1 MLSTKSLRVRFVIQL
16 ASASLMLI
24 VIFSVMLYN
33 YMRITI
39 FETPVQNLIQR
50 AQKIVEVS
58 VAPEKISSFLQNTP
72 GEYES
77 KIIEN
82 ESINKPKFIESSEG
96 GRSYLQL
103 HYPYGKDKI
112 LSIRADVS
120 VYANI
125 VNQILI
131 DIILVNLTMIFLV
144 VFYAMFLSRMLLM
157 PIKLISQRLASV
169 DEKFLKPIDGAE
181 IPSEFNM
188 LSNSINRLLERIET
202 FILYQKELFIGIAHE
217 LKTPLAVMKT
227 KNEVTL
233 IKPRESEK
241 YIEALKNNNDSIDSM
256 NKMISSILEIGRQEG
271 AQFEAPEQTDMIAY
285 LRELC
290 VGFKI
295 LARTAGKDLTMDLKP
310 ERLEISVQKSL
321 FMHVIQNFIQNAI
334 KFSPDGEKVL
344 IESEIS
350 DGNFIV
356 RVANKGEPLNEE
368 IDYFAPFKR
377 YGGKSG
383 AGLGLFLAK
392 NAAQAMGAQVDLK
405 NDKGRSLIVAIF
417 KLPLKNL
424 RNSPKFRYFKTK

>member
-1 MLSTKSLRVRFVIQL
+1 
-16 ASASLMLI
+16 MLI

-50 AQKIVEVS
+50 AQKIVEAS

-241 YIEALKNNNDSIDSM
+241 YIEALKNNNDSIDNM

-310 ERLEISVQKSL
+310 EQLEISVQKSL

-356 RVANKGEPLNEE
+356 RVANKGELLNEE

-377 YGGKSG
+377 YGGKPG

-405 NDKGRSLIVAIF
+405 NDEARSLIVAIF

>member
-16 ASASLMLI
+16 ASASAMLI

-39 FETPVQNLIQR
+39 FETPVQNLILR
-50 AQKIVEVS
+50 AQKIVDAS
-58 VAPEKISSFLQNTP
+58 VPPDKISSFLQNTP

-82 ESINKPKFIESSEG
+82 GGLNKPKFIESSEG

-103 HYPYGKDKI
+103 HYPYDKDKI

-241 YIEALKNNNDSIDSM
+241 YVEALKNNNDSIDNM
-256 NKMISSILEIGRQEG
+256 NKMIGSILEIGRQEG
-271 AQFEAPEQTDMIAY
+271 AQFEAPEQTDIIAY
-285 LRELC
+285 LKELC
-290 VGFKI
+290 VNFTI
-295 LARTAGKDLTMDLKP
+295 LARTNAKDVEMSLSPD
-310 ERLEISVQKSL
+310 RLDISVQKNL
-321 FMHVIQNFIQNAI
+321 FMHVIQNFVQNAI
-334 KFSPDGEKVL
+334 KFSPEGEKIL
-344 IESEIS
+344 ISSGIEDE
-350 DGNFIV
+350 NFIV
-356 RVANKGEPLNEE
+356 QVANKGEPIDDE

-405 NDKGRSLIVAIF
+405 NDENRSMIIASF
-417 KLPLKNL
+417 QLPLKNL
-424 RNSPKFRYFKTK
+424 KNNPKFRYFKTK

>member
-1 MLSTKSLRVRFVIQL
+1 
-16 ASASLMLI
+16 MLI
-24 VIFSVMLYN
+24 VVFSVMLYN

-39 FETPVQNLIQR
+39 FETPVQNLLVR
-50 AQKIVEVS
+50 AQKISEAS
-58 VAPEKISSFLQNTP
+58 VPIDKISSFLQDTA

-82 ESINKPKFIESSEG
+82 GGLNKPKFIESSEG

-112 LSIRADVS
+112 LSIKTDVS
-120 VYANI
+120 LYTDI
-125 VNQILI
+125 VNQILA
-131 DIILVNLTMIFLV
+131 DIILVNLVMIFLV
-144 VFYAMFLSRMLLM
+144 VFYAMLLSRTLLM
-157 PIKLISQRLASV
+157 PIKTISQRLASV

-181 IPSEFNM
+181 IPSEFSP

-285 LRELC
+285 LKELC
-290 VGFKI
+290 VNFTI
-295 LARTAGKDLTMDLKP
+295 LARTVSKDVELNLSP
-310 ERLEISVQKSL
+310 EKLDISVQKSL
-321 FMHVIQNFIQNAI
+321 FMHVIQNFVQNAI

-377 YGGKSG
+377 YGGKPG

-405 NDKGRSLIVAIF
+405 NDQSRHLIVASF

-424 RNSPKFRYFKTK
+424 KNNPKFRYFKTK

>member
-1 MLSTKSLRVRFVIQL
+1 
-16 ASASLMLI
+16 
-24 VIFSVMLYN
+24 MLYN

-39 FETPVQNLIQR
+39 FETPVQNLLVR
-50 AQKIVEVS
+50 AQKVS
-58 VAPEKISSFLQNTP
+58 EASVPIDKISSFLQDTA

-82 ESINKPKFIESSEG
+82 GGLNKPKFIESSEG

-112 LSIRADVS
+112 LSIKTDVS
-120 VYANI
+120 LYTDI
-125 VNQILI
+125 VNQILA
-131 DIILVNLTMIFLV
+131 DIILVNLVMIFLV
-144 VFYAMFLSRMLLM
+144 VFYAMLLSRTLLM
-157 PIKLISQRLASV
+157 PIKTISQRLASV

-181 IPSEFNM
+181 IPSEFSP

-241 YIEALKNNNDSIDSM
+241 YIEALKNNNDSIDNM

-285 LRELC
+285 LKELC
-290 VGFKI
+290 VNFTI
-295 LARTAGKDLTMDLKP
+295 LARTVSKDVELNLSP
-310 ERLEISVQKSL
+310 EKLDISVQKSL
-321 FMHVIQNFIQNAI
+321 FMHVIQNFVQNAI

-377 YGGKSG
+377 YGGKPG

-405 NDKGRSLIVAIF
+405 NDQSRHLIVASF

-424 RNSPKFRYFKTK
+424 KNNPKFRYFKTK

>member
-1 MLSTKSLRVRFVIQL
+1 
-16 ASASLMLI
+16 MLI

-39 FETPVQNLIQR
+39 FETPVQNLILR
-50 AQKIVEVS
+50 AQKIVDAS
-58 VAPEKISSFLQNTP
+58 VPPDKISSFLQNTP

-82 ESINKPKFIESSEG
+82 GGLNKPKFIESSEG

-103 HYPYGKDKI
+103 HYPYDKDKI

-217 LKTPLAVMKT
+217 LKTPLAVMNT

-241 YIEALKNNNDSIDSM
+241 YVEALKNNNDSIDNM
-256 NKMISSILEIGRQEG
+256 NKMIGSILEIGRQEG
-271 AQFEAPEQTDMIAY
+271 AQFEAPEQTDIIAY
-285 LRELC
+285 LKELC
-290 VGFKI
+290 VNFTI
-295 LARTAGKDLTMDLKP
+295 LARTSAKDVEMSLSPD
-310 ERLEISVQKSL
+310 RLDISVQKNL
-321 FMHVIQNFIQNAI
+321 FMHVIQNFVQNAI
-334 KFSPDGEKVL
+334 KFSPEGEKIL
-344 IESEIS
+344 ISSEIA
-350 DGNFIV
+350 DENFIV
-356 RVANKGEPLNEE
+356 QVANKGEPIDDE

-405 NDKGRSLIVAIF
+405 NDENRSMIIASF
-417 KLPLKNL
+417 QLPLKNL
-424 RNSPKFRYFKTK
+424 KNNPKFRYFKTK

>member
-1 MLSTKSLRVRFVIQL
+1 
-16 ASASLMLI
+16 MLI

-50 AQKIVEVS
+50 AQKIVDAS
-58 VAPEKISSFLQNTP
+58 VPPEKISSFLQDAS

-112 LSIRADVS
+112 LSIKADVS

-169 DEKFLKPIDGAE
+169 DEKFLKPIDAAE
-181 IPSEFNM
+181 IPSEFSP

-310 ERLEISVQKSL
+310 EQLDISVQKSL

-377 YGGKSG
+377 YGGKPG

-392 NAAQAMGAQVDLK
+392 NAAQAMGAQVDLR
-405 NDKGRSLIVAIF
+405 NDENRLMIIASF
-417 KLPLKNL
+417 QLPLKNL
-424 RNSPKFRYFKTK
+424 KNNPKFRYFKTK

>member
-1 MLSTKSLRVRFVIQL
+1 
-16 ASASLMLI
+16 MLI

-50 AQKIVEVS
+50 AQKIVEAS
-58 VAPEKISSFLQNTP
+58 VAPEKISSFLQNMP

-169 DEKFLKPIDGAE
+169 DEKFLKPIDAAE
-181 IPSEFNM
+181 IPSEFSP

-202 FILYQKELFIGIAHE
+202 FIMYQKELFIGIAHE

-233 IKPRESEK
+233 IKPREREK

-310 ERLEISVQKSL
+310 EQLEISVQKSL

-377 YGGKSG
+377 YGGKPG

-405 NDKGRSLIVAIF
+405 NDQSRHLIVASF

-424 RNSPKFRYFKTK
+424 KNNPKFRYFKTK

>member
-16 ASASLMLI
+16 ASASAMLI

-39 FETPVQNLIQR
+39 FETPVQNLILR
-50 AQKIVEVS
+50 AQKIVDAS
-58 VAPEKISSFLQNTP
+58 VPPDKISSFLQNTP

-82 ESINKPKFIESSEG
+82 GGLNKPKFIESSEG

-103 HYPYGKDKI
+103 HYPYDKDKI

-241 YIEALKNNNDSIDSM
+241 YVEALKNNNDSIDNM

-271 AQFEAPEQTDMIAY
+271 AQFEAPEQTDIIAY
-285 LRELC
+285 LKELC
-290 VGFKI
+290 VNFTI
-295 LARTAGKDLTMDLKP
+295 LARTSAKDVEMNLSPD
-310 ERLEISVQKSL
+310 RLDISVQKNL
-321 FMHVIQNFIQNAI
+321 FMHVIQNFVQNAI
-334 KFSPDGEKVL
+334 KFSPEGEKIL
-344 IESEIS
+344 ISSEIA
-350 DGNFIV
+350 DENFIV
-356 RVANKGEPLNEE
+356 QVANKGEPIDDE

-405 NDKGRSLIVAIF
+405 NDENRSMIIASF
-417 KLPLKNL
+417 QLPLKNL
-424 RNSPKFRYFKTK
+424 KNNPKFRYFKTK

>member
-1 MLSTKSLRVRFVIQL
+1 
-16 ASASLMLI
+16 MLI
-24 VIFSVMLYN
+24 VVFSVMLYN

-39 FETPVQNLIQR
+39 FETPVQNLLVR
-50 AQKIVEVS
+50 AQKISEAS
-58 VAPEKISSFLQNTP
+58 VPIDKISSFLQDTA

-82 ESINKPKFIESSEG
+82 GGLNKPKFIESSEG

-112 LSIRADVS
+112 LSIKTDVS
-120 VYANI
+120 LYTDI
-125 VNQILI
+125 VNQILA
-131 DIILVNLTMIFLV
+131 DIILVNLVMIFLV
-144 VFYAMFLSRMLLM
+144 VFYAMLLSRTLLM
-157 PIKLISQRLASV
+157 PIKTISQRLASV

-181 IPSEFNM
+181 IPSEFSP

-241 YIEALKNNNDSIDSM
+241 YIVALKNNHDSIDNM

-285 LRELC
+285 LKELC
-290 VGFKI
+290 VNFTI
-295 LARTAGKDLTMDLKP
+295 LARTVSKDVELNLSP
-310 ERLEISVQKSL
+310 EKLDISVQKSL
-321 FMHVIQNFIQNAI
+321 FMHVIQNFVQNAI

-356 RVANKGEPLNEE
+356 RVANKGDPFNEE

-377 YGGKSG
+377 YGGKPG

-405 NDKGRSLIVAIF
+405 NDQSRHLIVASF

-424 RNSPKFRYFKTK
+424 KNNPKFRYFKTK

>member
-1 MLSTKSLRVRFVIQL
+1 
-16 ASASLMLI
+16 MLI

-39 FETPVQNLIQR
+39 FETPVQNLILR
-50 AQKIVEVS
+50 AQKIVDAS
-58 VAPEKISSFLQNTP
+58 VPPDKISSFLQNTP

-82 ESINKPKFIESSEG
+82 GGLNKPKFIESSEG

-103 HYPYGKDKI
+103 HYPYDKDKI

-233 IKPRESEK
+233 IKPHESEK
-241 YIEALKNNNDSIDSM
+241 YVEALKNNNDSIDNM

-271 AQFEAPEQTDMIAY
+271 AQFEAPEHTDIIAY
-285 LRELC
+285 LKELC
-290 VGFKI
+290 VNFTI
-295 LARTAGKDLTMDLKP
+295 LARTSAKDVEMSLSPD
-310 ERLEISVQKSL
+310 RLDISVQKNL
-321 FMHVIQNFIQNAI
+321 FMHVIQNFVQNAI
-334 KFSPDGEKVL
+334 KFSPEGEKIL
-344 IESEIS
+344 ISSEIA
-350 DGNFIV
+350 DENFIV
-356 RVANKGEPLNEE
+356 QVANKGEPIDDE

-405 NDKGRSLIVAIF
+405 NDENRSMIIASF
-417 KLPLKNL
+417 QLPLKNL
-424 RNSPKFRYFKTK
+424 KNNPKFRYFKTK

>member
-1 MLSTKSLRVRFVIQL
+1 
-16 ASASLMLI
+16 MLI

-169 DEKFLKPIDGAE
+169 DEKFLKPIDAAE
-181 IPSEFNM
+181 IPSEFSP

-202 FILYQKELFIGIAHE
+202 FIMYQKELFIGIAHE

-295 LARTAGKDLTMDLKP
+295 LARTAGKDLTMDFKP
-310 ERLEISVQKSL
+310 EQLEISVQKSL

-350 DGNFIV
+350 DGDFIV

-377 YGGKSG
+377 YGGKPG

-405 NDKGRSLIVAIF
+405 NDQSRHLIVASF

-424 RNSPKFRYFKTK
+424 KNNPKFRYFKTK

>member
-1 MLSTKSLRVRFVIQL
+1 
-16 ASASLMLI
+16 MLI

-50 AQKIVEVS
+50 AQKIVDAS
-58 VAPEKISSFLQNTP
+58 VMPEKISSFLQDAS

-82 ESINKPKFIESSEG
+82 ESINKPKFVESSEG

-202 FILYQKELFIGIAHE
+202 FIMYQKELFIGIAHE

-233 IKPRESEK
+233 LKPRESEK
-241 YIEALKNNNDSIDSM
+241 YIEALKNNNDSIDNM

-310 ERLEISVQKSL
+310 EQLEISVQKSL

-377 YGGKSG
+377 YGGKPG

-405 NDKGRSLIVAIF
+405 NDEARSLIVAIF

>member
-1 MLSTKSLRVRFVIQL
+1 
-16 ASASLMLI
+16 MLI

-39 FETPVQNLIQR
+39 FETPVQNLILR
-50 AQKIVEVS
+50 AQKIVDAS
-58 VAPEKISSFLQNTP
+58 VPPDKISSFLQNAP

-82 ESINKPKFIESSEG
+82 GGLNKPKFIESSEG

-103 HYPYGKDKI
+103 HYPYDKDKI

-241 YIEALKNNNDSIDSM
+241 YVEALKNNNDSIDNM

-271 AQFEAPEQTDMIAY
+271 AQFEAPEQTDIIAY
-285 LRELC
+285 LKELC
-290 VGFKI
+290 VNFTI
-295 LARTAGKDLTMDLKP
+295 LARTSAKDVEMNLDP
-310 ERLEISVQKSL
+310 DRLDISVQKNL
-321 FMHVIQNFIQNAI
+321 FMHVIQNFVQNAI
-334 KFSPDGEKVL
+334 KFSPEGEKIL
-344 IESEIS
+344 ISSEIE
-350 DGNFIV
+350 DENFIV
-356 RVANKGEPLNEE
+356 QVANKGEPIDDE

-405 NDKGRSLIVAIF
+405 NDENRSMIIASF
-417 KLPLKNL
+417 QLPLKNL
-424 RNSPKFRYFKTK
+424 KNNPKFRYFKTK

>member
-1 MLSTKSLRVRFVIQL
+1 
-16 ASASLMLI
+16 MLI

-50 AQKIVEVS
+50 AQKIVDAS
-58 VAPEKISSFLQNTP
+58 VPSEKISSFLQDAS

-112 LSIRADVS
+112 LSIKADVS

-169 DEKFLKPIDGAE
+169 DEKFLKPIDAAE
-181 IPSEFNM
+181 IPSEFSP

-271 AQFEAPEQTDMIAY
+271 AQFEAPEQTDIIAY
-285 LRELC
+285 LKELC
-290 VGFKI
+290 VNFTI
-295 LARTAGKDLTMDLKP
+295 LARTAGKDLTMDLEP
-310 ERLEISVQKSL
+310 EQLEISVQKSL

-377 YGGKSG
+377 YGGKPG

-392 NAAQAMGAQVDLK
+392 NASQAMGAQVDLK
-405 NDKGRSLIVAIF
+405 NDKARSLIVAIF

>member
-1 MLSTKSLRVRFVIQL
+1 
-16 ASASLMLI
+16 MLI

-50 AQKIVEVS
+50 AQKIVEAS

-169 DEKFLKPIDGAE
+169 DEKFLKPIDAAE
-181 IPSEFNM
+181 IPSEFSP

-241 YIEALKNNNDSIDSM
+241 YIEALKNNNDSIDNM

-295 LARTAGKDLTMDLKP
+295 LARTAGKDLTIDLKP
-310 ERLEISVQKSL
+310 EQLEISVQKSL
-321 FMHVIQNFIQNAI
+321 FMHVIQNFVQNAI

-356 RVANKGEPLNEE
+356 RVANKGELLNEE

-377 YGGKSG
+377 YGGKPG

-405 NDKGRSLIVAIF
+405 NDEARSLIVAIF

>member
-1 MLSTKSLRVRFVIQL
+1 
-16 ASASLMLI
+16 MLI

-50 AQKIVEVS
+50 AQKIVEAS

-96 GRSYLQL
+96 SRSYLQL

-112 LSIRADVS
+112 LSIKADVS

-169 DEKFLKPIDGAE
+169 DEKFLKPIDAAE
-181 IPSEFNM
+181 IPSEFSP

-241 YIEALKNNNDSIDSM
+241 YIEALKNNNDSIDNM

-310 ERLEISVQKSL
+310 EQLEISVQKSL

-377 YGGKSG
+377 YGGKPG
-383 AGLGLFLAK
+383 VGLGLFLAK

-405 NDKGRSLIVAIF
+405 NDEARSLIVAIF

>member
-1 MLSTKSLRVRFVIQL
+1 
-16 ASASLMLI
+16 MLI

-39 FETPVQNLIQR
+39 FETPVQNLILR
-50 AQKIVEVS
+50 AQKIVDAS
-58 VAPEKISSFLQNTP
+58 VPPDKISSFLQNTP

-82 ESINKPKFIESSEG
+82 GGLNKPKFIESSEG

-103 HYPYGKDKI
+103 HYPYDKDKI

-241 YIEALKNNNDSIDSM
+241 YVEALKNNNDSIDNM

-271 AQFEAPEQTDMIAY
+271 AQFEAPEQTDIIAY
-285 LRELC
+285 LKELC
-290 VGFKI
+290 VNFTI
-295 LARTAGKDLTMDLKP
+295 LARTNAKDVEMSLSPD
-310 ERLEISVQKSL
+310 RLDISVQKNL
-321 FMHVIQNFIQNAI
+321 FMHVIQNFVQNAI
-334 KFSPDGEKVL
+334 KFSPEGEKIL
-344 IESEIS
+344 ISSGIADE
-350 DGNFIV
+350 NFIV
-356 RVANKGEPLNEE
+356 QVANKGEPIDDE

-405 NDKGRSLIVAIF
+405 NDENRSMIIASF
-417 KLPLKNL
+417 QLPLKNL
-424 RNSPKFRYFKTK
+424 KNNPKFRYFKTK

>member
-1 MLSTKSLRVRFVIQL
+1 
-16 ASASLMLI
+16 
-24 VIFSVMLYN
+24 
-33 YMRITI
+33 MRITI

-50 AQKIVEVS
+50 AQKIVEAS

-82 ESINKPKFIESSEG
+82 ESINKPKFIESSED

-103 HYPYGKDKI
+103 HYPYDKDKI
-112 LSIRADVS
+112 LSIKADVS

-181 IPSEFNM
+181 IPSEFSP

-241 YIEALKNNNDSIDSM
+241 YIEALKNNNDSIDNM

-285 LRELC
+285 LKELC
-290 VGFKI
+290 VNFTI
-295 LARTAGKDLTMDLKP
+295 LARTVSKDVELNLSP
-310 ERLEISVQKSL
+310 EKLDISVQKSL

-356 RVANKGEPLNEE
+356 RVANKGESLNEE

-377 YGGKSG
+377 YGGKPG

>member
-1 MLSTKSLRVRFVIQL
+1 
-16 ASASLMLI
+16 MLI

-39 FETPVQNLIQR
+39 FETPVQNLILR
-50 AQKIVEVS
+50 AQKIVDAS
-58 VAPEKISSFLQNTP
+58 VPPDKISSFLQNTP

-82 ESINKPKFIESSEG
+82 GGLNKPKFIESSEG

-103 HYPYGKDKI
+103 HYPYDKDKI

-241 YIEALKNNNDSIDSM
+241 YVEALKNNNDSIDNM

-271 AQFEAPEQTDMIAY
+271 AQFEAPEQTDIIAY
-285 LRELC
+285 LKELC
-290 VGFKI
+290 VNFTI
-295 LARTAGKDLTMDLKP
+295 LARTSAKDVEVSLNPD
-310 ERLEISVQKSL
+310 RLDISVQKNL
-321 FMHVIQNFIQNAI
+321 FMHVIQNFVQNAI
-334 KFSPDGEKVL
+334 KFSPEGEKIL
-344 IESEIS
+344 ISSGIADE
-350 DGNFIV
+350 NFIV
-356 RVANKGEPLNEE
+356 QVANKGEPIDDE

-405 NDKGRSLIVAIF
+405 NDENRSMIIASF
-417 KLPLKNL
+417 QLPLKNL
-424 RNSPKFRYFKTK
+424 KNNPKFRYFKTK

>member
-1 MLSTKSLRVRFVIQL
+1 
-16 ASASLMLI
+16 
-24 VIFSVMLYN
+24 MLYN

-50 AQKIVEVS
+50 AQKIVEAS
-58 VAPEKISSFLQNTP
+58 VAPEKISSFLQDAS

-96 GRSYLQL
+96 SRSYLQL

-112 LSIRADVS
+112 LSIKADVS

-233 IKPRESEK
+233 IKPREREK

-271 AQFEAPEQTDMIAY
+271 AQFEAPEQTDIIAY
-285 LRELC
+285 LLELC

-310 ERLEISVQKSL
+310 EQLEISVQKSL

-377 YGGKSG
+377 YGGKPG

-405 NDKGRSLIVAIF
+405 NDEARSLIVAIF

>member
-1 MLSTKSLRVRFVIQL
+1 
-16 ASASLMLI
+16 MLI

-39 FETPVQNLIQR
+39 FETPVQNLILR
-50 AQKIVEVS
+50 AQKIVDAS
-58 VAPEKISSFLQNTP
+58 VPPDKISSFLQNTP

-82 ESINKPKFIESSEG
+82 GGLNKPKFIESSEG

-103 HYPYGKDKI
+103 HYPYDKDKI

-241 YIEALKNNNDSIDSM
+241 YVEALKNNNDSIDNM

-271 AQFEAPEQTDMIAY
+271 AQFEAPEQTDIIAY
-285 LRELC
+285 LKELC
-290 VGFKI
+290 VNFTI
-295 LARTAGKDLTMDLKP
+295 LARTSAKDVEMSLSPD
-310 ERLEISVQKSL
+310 RLDISVQKNL
-321 FMHVIQNFIQNAI
+321 FMHVIQNFVQNAI
-334 KFSPDGEKVL
+334 KFSPEGEKIL
-344 IESEIS
+344 ISSGIADE
-350 DGNFIV
+350 NFIV
-356 RVANKGEPLNEE
+356 QVANKGEPIDDE

-405 NDKGRSLIVAIF
+405 NDENRSMIIASF
-417 KLPLKNL
+417 QLPLKNL
-424 RNSPKFRYFKTK
+424 KNNPKFRYFKTK

>member
-1 MLSTKSLRVRFVIQL
+1 
-16 ASASLMLI
+16 MLI
-24 VIFSVMLYN
+24 VVFSVMLYN

-39 FETPVQNLIQR
+39 FETPVQNLLVR
-50 AQKIVEVS
+50 AQKISEAS
-58 VAPEKISSFLQNTP
+58 VPIDKISSFLQDTA

-82 ESINKPKFIESSEG
+82 GGLNKPKFIESSEG

-112 LSIRADVS
+112 LSIKTDVS
-120 VYANI
+120 LYTDI
-125 VNQILI
+125 VNQILA
-131 DIILVNLTMIFLV
+131 DIILVNLVMIFLV

-169 DEKFLKPIDGAE
+169 DEKFLKPIDAAE
-181 IPSEFNM
+181 IPSEFSP

-202 FILYQKELFIGIAHE
+202 FIMYQKELFIGIAHE

-233 IKPRESEK
+233 IKPRESDK
-241 YIEALKNNNDSIDSM
+241 YIEALKNNNDSIDNM

-285 LRELC
+285 LKELC
-290 VGFKI
+290 VNFTI
-295 LARTAGKDLTMDLKP
+295 LARTVSKDVELNLSP
-310 ERLEISVQKSL
+310 EKLDISVQKSL

-356 RVANKGEPLNEE
+356 RVANKGEPLDEE

-377 YGGKSG
+377 YGGKPG

-405 NDKGRSLIVAIF
+405 NDEARSLIVAIF

>member
-1 MLSTKSLRVRFVIQL
+1 
-16 ASASLMLI
+16 MLI

-50 AQKIVEVS
+50 AQKIVDAS
-58 VAPEKISSFLQNTP
+58 VPPEKISSFLQNTL

-103 HYPYGKDKI
+103 HYPFGKDKI
-112 LSIRADVS
+112 LSIKADVS

-169 DEKFLKPIDGAE
+169 DEKFLKPIDAAE
-181 IPSEFNM
+181 IPSEFSP

-241 YIEALKNNNDSIDSM
+241 YIEALKNNNDSIDNM

-285 LRELC
+285 LKELC
-290 VGFKI
+290 VNFTI
-295 LARTAGKDLTMDLKP
+295 LARTVSKDVELNLSP
-310 ERLEISVQKSL
+310 EKLDISVQKSL
-321 FMHVIQNFIQNAI
+321 FMHVIQNFVQNAI

-377 YGGKSG
+377 YGGKPG

-405 NDKGRSLIVAIF
+405 NDEARLLIVAIF

>member
-16 ASASLMLI
+16 ASASAMLI

-39 FETPVQNLIQR
+39 FETPVQNLILR
-50 AQKIVEVS
+50 AQKIVDAS
-58 VAPEKISSFLQNTP
+58 VPPDKISSFLQNTP

-82 ESINKPKFIESSEG
+82 GGLNKPKFIESSEG

-103 HYPYGKDKI
+103 HYPYDKDKI

-241 YIEALKNNNDSIDSM
+241 YVEALKNNNDSIDNM
-256 NKMISSILEIGRQEG
+256 NKMIGSILEIGRQEG
-271 AQFEAPEQTDMIAY
+271 AQFEAPEQTDIIAY
-285 LRELC
+285 LKELC
-290 VGFKI
+290 VNFTI
-295 LARTAGKDLTMDLKP
+295 LARTNAKDVEMSLSPD
-310 ERLEISVQKSL
+310 RLDISVQKNL
-321 FMHVIQNFIQNAI
+321 FMHVIQNFVQNAI
-334 KFSPDGEKVL
+334 KFSPEGEKIL
-344 IESEIS
+344 ISSGIEDE
-350 DGNFIV
+350 NFIV
-356 RVANKGEPLNEE
+356 QVANKGEPLNEE

-377 YGGKSG
+377 YGGKPG

-405 NDKGRSLIVAIF
+405 NDQSRHLIVASF

-424 RNSPKFRYFKTK
+424 KNNPKFRYFKTK

>member
-1 MLSTKSLRVRFVIQL
+1 
-16 ASASLMLI
+16 MLI

-39 FETPVQNLIQR
+39 FETPVQNLILR
-50 AQKIVEVS
+50 AQKIVDAS
-58 VAPEKISSFLQNTP
+58 VPPDKISSFLQNTP

-82 ESINKPKFIESSEG
+82 GGLNKPKFIESSEG

-103 HYPYGKDKI
+103 HYPYDKDKI

-241 YIEALKNNNDSIDSM
+241 YVEALKNNNDSIDNM
-256 NKMISSILEIGRQEG
+256 NKMIGSILEIGRQEG
-271 AQFEAPEQTDMIAY
+271 AQFEAPEQTDIIAY
-285 LRELC
+285 LKELC
-290 VGFKI
+290 VNFTI
-295 LARTAGKDLTMDLKP
+295 LARTNAKDVEMSLSPD
-310 ERLEISVQKSL
+310 RLDISVQKNL
-321 FMHVIQNFIQNAI
+321 FMHVIQNFVQNAI
-334 KFSPDGEKVL
+334 KFSPEGEKIL
-344 IESEIS
+344 ISSGIADE
-350 DGNFIV
+350 NFIV
-356 RVANKGEPLNEE
+356 QVANKGEPIDDE

-405 NDKGRSLIVAIF
+405 NDENRSMIIASF
-417 KLPLKNL
+417 QLPLKNL
-424 RNSPKFRYFKTK
+424 KNNPKFRYFKTK

>member
-1 MLSTKSLRVRFVIQL
+1 
-16 ASASLMLI
+16 MLI

-50 AQKIVEVS
+50 AQKIVDAS
-58 VAPEKISSFLQNTP
+58 MPPEKISSFLQDAS

-241 YIEALKNNNDSIDSM
+241 YIEALKNNNDSIDNM

-310 ERLEISVQKSL
+310 EQLEISVQKSL
-321 FMHVIQNFIQNAI
+321 FMHVIQNFVQNAI

-377 YGGKSG
+377 YGGKPG

-405 NDKGRSLIVAIF
+405 NDEARSLIVAIF

>member
-1 MLSTKSLRVRFVIQL
+1 
-16 ASASLMLI
+16 
-24 VIFSVMLYN
+24 
-33 YMRITI
+33 MRITI

-50 AQKIVEVS
+50 AQKIVEAS

-169 DEKFLKPIDGAE
+169 DEKFLKPIDAAE
-181 IPSEFNM
+181 IPSEFSP

-241 YIEALKNNNDSIDSM
+241 YIEALKNNNDSIDNM

-310 ERLEISVQKSL
+310 EQLEISVQKSL

-344 IESEIS
+344 IDSEIS

-377 YGGKSG
+377 YGGKPG

-392 NAAQAMGAQVDLK
+392 NAAQAMGAQVNLK
-405 NDKGRSLIVAIF
+405 NDEARLLIVAIF

>member
-1 MLSTKSLRVRFVIQL
+1 
-16 ASASLMLI
+16 
-24 VIFSVMLYN
+24 
-33 YMRITI
+33 MRITI

-50 AQKIVEVS
+50 AQKIVDAS
-58 VAPEKISSFLQNTP
+58 VPPEKISSFLQNTP

-112 LSIRADVS
+112 LSIKADVS

-181 IPSEFNM
+181 IPSEFSP

-217 LKTPLAVMKT
+217 LKTPLAGMKT

-233 IKPRESEK
+233 IKPREREK

-310 ERLEISVQKSL
+310 EQLEISVQKSL

-334 KFSPDGEKVL
+334 KFSPNGEKVL

-377 YGGKSG
+377 YGGKPG

-405 NDKGRSLIVAIF
+405 NDQSRHLIVASF

-424 RNSPKFRYFKTK
+424 KNNPKFRYFKTK

>member
-1 MLSTKSLRVRFVIQL
+1 
-16 ASASLMLI
+16 MLI

-50 AQKIVEVS
+50 AQKIVDAS
-58 VAPEKISSFLQNTP
+58 VPPEKISSFLQDAS

-233 IKPRESEK
+233 IKPREREK
-241 YIEALKNNNDSIDSM
+241 YIEALKNNNDSIDNM

-310 ERLEISVQKSL
+310 EQLEISVQKSL

-377 YGGKSG
+377 YGGKPG

-405 NDKGRSLIVAIF
+405 NDEARSLIVAIF

>member
-1 MLSTKSLRVRFVIQL
+1 
-16 ASASLMLI
+16 
-24 VIFSVMLYN
+24 MLYN

-39 FETPVQNLIQR
+39 FETPVQNLILR
-50 AQKIVEVS
+50 AQKIVDAS
-58 VAPEKISSFLQNTP
+58 VPPDKISSFLQNTP

-82 ESINKPKFIESSEG
+82 GGLNKPKFIESSEG

-103 HYPYGKDKI
+103 HYPYDKDKI

-241 YIEALKNNNDSIDSM
+241 YVEALKNNNDSIDNM

-271 AQFEAPEQTDMIAY
+271 AQFEAPEQTDIIAY
-285 LRELC
+285 LKELC
-290 VGFKI
+290 VNFTI
-295 LARTAGKDLTMDLKP
+295 LARTNAKDVEMSLSPD
-310 ERLEISVQKSL
+310 RLDISVQKNL
-321 FMHVIQNFIQNAI
+321 FMHVIQNFVQNAI
-334 KFSPDGEKVL
+334 KFSPEGEKIL
-344 IESEIS
+344 ISSGIEDE
-350 DGNFIV
+350 NFIV
-356 RVANKGEPLNEE
+356 QVANKGEPIDDE

-405 NDKGRSLIVAIF
+405 NDENRSMIIASF
-417 KLPLKNL
+417 QLPLKNL
-424 RNSPKFRYFKTK
+424 KNNPKFRYFKTK

>member
-1 MLSTKSLRVRFVIQL
+1 
-16 ASASLMLI
+16 MLI
-24 VIFSVMLYN
+24 VVFSVMLYN

-39 FETPVQNLIQR
+39 FETPVQNLLVR
-50 AQKIVEVS
+50 AQKISEAS
-58 VAPEKISSFLQNTP
+58 VPIDKISSFLQDTA

-82 ESINKPKFIESSEG
+82 GGLNKPKFIESSEG

-112 LSIRADVS
+112 LSIKTDVS
-120 VYANI
+120 LYTDI
-125 VNQILI
+125 VNQILA
-131 DIILVNLTMIFLV
+131 DIILVNLVMIFLV
-144 VFYAMFLSRMLLM
+144 VFYAMLLSRTLLM
-157 PIKLISQRLASV
+157 PIKTISQRLASV

-181 IPSEFNM
+181 IPSEFSP

-241 YIEALKNNNDSIDSM
+241 YIEALKNNNDSIDNM

-285 LRELC
+285 LKELC
-290 VGFKI
+290 VNFTI
-295 LARTAGKDLTMDLKP
+295 LARTASKDVELNLSP
-310 ERLEISVQKSL
+310 EKLDISVQKSL
-321 FMHVIQNFIQNAI
+321 FMHVIQNFVQNAI
-334 KFSPDGEKVL
+334 KFSPDGEKIL

-377 YGGKSG
+377 YGGKPG

-405 NDKGRSLIVAIF
+405 NDQSRHLIVASF

-424 RNSPKFRYFKTK
+424 KNNPKFRYFKTK

>member
-16 ASASLMLI
+16 ASASAMLI

-39 FETPVQNLIQR
+39 FETPVQNLILR
-50 AQKIVEVS
+50 AQKIVDAS
-58 VAPEKISSFLQNTP
+58 VPPDKISSFLQNTP

-82 ESINKPKFIESSEG
+82 GGLNKPKFIESSEG

-103 HYPYGKDKI
+103 HYPYDKDKI

-241 YIEALKNNNDSIDSM
+241 YVEALKNNNDSIDSM

-271 AQFEAPEQTDMIAY
+271 AQFEAPEQTDIIAY
-285 LRELC
+285 LKELC
-290 VGFKI
+290 VNFTI
-295 LARTAGKDLTMDLKP
+295 LARTSAKDVEMNLSPD
-310 ERLEISVQKSL
+310 RLDISVQKNL
-321 FMHVIQNFIQNAI
+321 FMHVIQNFVQNAI
-334 KFSPDGEKVL
+334 KFSPEGEKIL
-344 IESEIS
+344 ISSGIEDE
-350 DGNFIV
+350 NFIV
-356 RVANKGEPLNEE
+356 QVANKGEPIDDE

-405 NDKGRSLIVAIF
+405 NDENRSMIIASF
-417 KLPLKNL
+417 QLPLKNL
-424 RNSPKFRYFKTK
+424 KNNPKFRYFKTK

>member
-1 MLSTKSLRVRFVIQL
+1 
-16 ASASLMLI
+16 MLI

-39 FETPVQNLIQR
+39 FETPVQNLILR
-50 AQKIVEVS
+50 AQKIVDAS
-58 VAPEKISSFLQNTP
+58 VPPDKISSFLQNTP

-82 ESINKPKFIESSEG
+82 GGLNKPKFIESSEG

-112 LSIRADVS
+112 LSIKADVS

-241 YIEALKNNNDSIDSM
+241 YVEALKNNNDSIDNM
-256 NKMISSILEIGRQEG
+256 NKMIGSILEIGRQEG
-271 AQFEAPEQTDMIAY
+271 AQFEAPEQTDIIAY
-285 LRELC
+285 LKELC
-290 VGFKI
+290 VNFTI
-295 LARTAGKDLTMDLKP
+295 LARTNAKDVEMSLSPD
-310 ERLEISVQKSL
+310 RLDISVQKNL
-321 FMHVIQNFIQNAI
+321 FMHVIQNFVQNAI
-334 KFSPDGEKVL
+334 KFSPEGEKIL
-344 IESEIS
+344 ISSGIADE
-350 DGNFIV
+350 NFIV
-356 RVANKGEPLNEE
+356 QVANKGEPIDDE

-405 NDKGRSLIVAIF
+405 NDKERSLIVAIF

>member
-1 MLSTKSLRVRFVIQL
+1 
-16 ASASLMLI
+16 MLI

-39 FETPVQNLIQR
+39 FETPVQNLILR
-50 AQKIVEVS
+50 AQKIVDAS
-58 VAPEKISSFLQNTP
+58 VPPDKISSFLQNAP

-82 ESINKPKFIESSEG
+82 GGLNKPKFIESSEG

-103 HYPYGKDKI
+103 HYPYDKDKI

-241 YIEALKNNNDSIDSM
+241 YVEALKNNNDSIDNM

-271 AQFEAPEQTDMIAY
+271 AQFEAPEQTDIIAY
-285 LRELC
+285 LKELC
-290 VGFKI
+290 VNFTI
-295 LARTAGKDLTMDLKP
+295 LARTSAKDVEMNLSPD
-310 ERLEISVQKSL
+310 RLDISVQKNL
-321 FMHVIQNFIQNAI
+321 FMHVIQNFVQNAI
-334 KFSPDGEKVL
+334 KFSPEGEKIL
-344 IESEIS
+344 ISSGIEDE
-350 DGNFIV
+350 NFIV
-356 RVANKGEPLNEE
+356 QVANKGEPIDDE

-405 NDKGRSLIVAIF
+405 NDENRSMIIASF
-417 KLPLKNL
+417 QLPLKNL
-424 RNSPKFRYFKTK
+424 KNNPKFRYFKTK

>member
-1 MLSTKSLRVRFVIQL
+1 
-16 ASASLMLI
+16 
-24 VIFSVMLYN
+24 MLYN

-39 FETPVQNLIQR
+39 FETPVQNLLVR
-50 AQKIVEVS
+50 AQKISEAS
-58 VAPEKISSFLQNTP
+58 VPIDKISSFLQDTA

-82 ESINKPKFIESSEG
+82 GGLNKPKFIESSEG

-112 LSIRADVS
+112 LSIKTDVS
-120 VYANI
+120 LYTDI
-125 VNQILI
+125 VNQILA
-131 DIILVNLTMIFLV
+131 DIILVNLVMIFLV
-144 VFYAMFLSRMLLM
+144 VFYAMLLSRTLLM
-157 PIKLISQRLASV
+157 PIKTISQRLASV

-181 IPSEFNM
+181 IPSEFSP

-241 YIEALKNNNDSIDSM
+241 YIEALKNNNDSIDNM

-285 LRELC
+285 LKELC
-290 VGFKI
+290 VNFTI
-295 LARTAGKDLTMDLKP
+295 LARTVSKDVELNLSP
-310 ERLEISVQKSL
+310 EKLDISVQKSL
-321 FMHVIQNFIQNAI
+321 FMHVIQNFVQNAI

-377 YGGKSG
+377 YGGKPG

-405 NDKGRSLIVAIF
+405 NNQSRHLIVASF

-424 RNSPKFRYFKTK
+424 KNNPKFRYFKTK

>member
-1 MLSTKSLRVRFVIQL
+1 
-16 ASASLMLI
+16 MLI

-50 AQKIVEVS
+50 AQKIVDAS
-58 VAPEKISSFLQNTP
+58 VTPEKISSFLQDAS

-82 ESINKPKFIESSEG
+82 ESINKPKFVESSEG

-103 HYPYGKDKI
+103 HYPYDKDKI
-112 LSIRADVS
+112 LSIKADVS
-120 VYANI
+120 IYANI

-169 DEKFLKPIDGAE
+169 DEKFLKPIDAAE
-181 IPSEFNM
+181 IPSEFSP

-241 YIEALKNNNDSIDSM
+241 YIEALKNNNDSIDNM

-310 ERLEISVQKSL
+310 EQLEISVQKSL

-356 RVANKGEPLNEE
+356 RVANKSEPLNEE

-377 YGGKSG
+377 YGGKPG

-405 NDKGRSLIVAIF
+405 NDEARSLIVAIF